1 VSDQLPLHIAAKA
14 VVVDPATNRALILR
28 LNAEERAKKGR
39 DEWHLPGG
47 VRDDVTET
55 LPDAA
60 RREVREESGIENTKV
75 IGLVDYGEWQAFY
88 EGDPARFLAL
98 IFELEVQGTVP
109 DVTVSHEH
117 TEAAWVGLDNIDTYP
132 ALFPE
137 AKAWI
142 VKVLQRRAAANG

>member
-1 VSDQLPLHIAAKA
+1 
-14 VVVDPATNRALILR
+14 VVVDPAKNKALILR
-28 LNAEERAKKGR
+28 LNAEERKLKGR

-47 VRDDVTET
+47 VRDDPAEK

-75 IGLVDYGEWQAFY
+75 VGLVDYGEWQAFY
-88 EGDPARFLAL
+88 DGNPSRFLAL
-98 IFELEVQGTVP
+98 IFELEIEGEAP
-109 DVTVSHEH
+109 DVSISEEH
-117 TEAAWVGLDNIDTYP
+117 SEAAWVGLEDLDAYP

-142 VKVLQRRAAANG
+142 EKVLKRRAGA